1 MAFLFGPVSS
11 RRLGLSLGI
20 DLLPPKICT
29 FDCIYCEIGRTT
41 LRTAKR
47 KEYVPTSEVLKEAEN
62 YLQSEAAKIDYV
74 TVTASGEPTLHSKIG
89 DIVSRLKDIS
99 PKPVAVITNS
109 SLLHLPEVRQAL
121 LKADV
126 ILPSLDAVR
135 SDTFRRINRP
145 IRSVRIE
152 QIISGLK
159 DLRQEYTG
167 QIWLEILFVQGIN
180 DRLEEVEELRK
191 ALKAIQPDRI
201 QLNTV
206 DRPPAEDYA
215 SPLSSAQLE
224 TIRGVLGERA
234 EVIVDF
240 KRRIQQGFRPLVESE
255 ILAMLARRP
264 CTVEDISG
272 LLNVSQDE
280 ISAVMESLIKKH
292 RAQCKAYDQ
301 RVFYIIPELNLDLGR
316 KRL

>member
-89 DIVSRLKDIS
+89 DIISRLKDIS

-109 SLLHLPEVRQAL
+109 SLLHLPEVRRAL

-135 SDTFRRINRP
+135 PDTFRRINRP
-145 IRSVRIE
+145 IRSIRIE

-159 DLRQEYTG
+159 DLRQKYTG

-180 DRLEEVEELRK
+180 DRPEEVEELRK

-215 SPLSSAQLE
+215 APLSSARLE
-224 TIRGVLGERA
+224 TIREVLGERA

-264 CTVEDISG
+264 CTAEDISG
-272 LLNVSQDE
+272 LLNVSQAE

-292 RAQCKAYDQ
+292 RAQCKTYDQ

>member
-47 KEYVPTSEVLKEAEN
+47 KEYVPTSGVLKEAEN

-145 IRSVRIE
+145 IRSIRIE
-152 QIISGLK
+152 QIIGGLK

-191 ALKAIQPDRI
+191 ALKTIQPDRI

-215 SPLSSAQLE
+215 APLSSARLE
-224 TIRGVLGERA
+224 TIREVLGERA
-234 EVIVDF
+234 EVVVDF

-292 RAQCKAYDQ
+292 RAQYKTYDQ

>member
-29 FDCIYCEIGRTT
+29 FDCSYCELGRTT

-126 ILPSLDAVR
+126 ILPSLDAAR

-191 ALKAIQPDRI
+191 VLKAVQPDRI

-224 TIRGVLGERA
+224 TIREVLGERV

>member
-126 ILPSLDAVR
+126 ILPSLDAV
-135 SDTFRRINRP
+135 SPDIFRRINRP

-167 QIWLEILFVQGIN
+167 RIWLEILFVQGIN

-224 TIRGVLGERA
+224 TIREVLGEKA

-240 KRRIQQGFRPLVESE
+240 NRRIQQGFRPLVESE

>member
-41 LRTAKR
+41 LRTARR
-47 KEYVPTSEVLKEAEN
+47 KEYVPTSGVLKEAEN
-62 YLQSEAAKIDYV
+62 YLQSKAAKIDYV

-89 DIVSRLKDIS
+89 DIVSRLKDVS

-126 ILPSLDAVR
+126 VLPSLDAVR
-135 SDTFRRINRP
+135 PDTFRRINRP
-145 IRSVRIE
+145 IRSIRIE

-180 DRLEEVEELRK
+180 DRPEEVEELRK
-191 ALKAIQPDRI
+191 ALQAIQPDRI

-206 DRPPAEDYA
+206 DRPPAENYA
-215 SPLSSAQLE
+215 APLSSARLE
-224 TIRGVLGERA
+224 TIREVLGERA

-264 CTVEDISG
+264 CTAEDISG
-272 LLNVSQDE
+272 LLNVSPDD
-280 ISAVMESLIKKH
+280 ISAVMEPLIKEH
-292 RAQCKAYDQ
+292 RAQCKTYDR
-301 RVFYIIPELNLDLGR
+301 RVFYIIPEFNLDLGR

>member
-11 RRLGLSLGI
+11 RRLGLSLGV

-41 LRTAKR
+41 LRTARR
-47 KEYVPTSEVLKEAEN
+47 KEYVPSSGVLKEAEN
-62 YLQSEAAKIDYV
+62 YLQSKAAKIDYV

-89 DIVSRLKDIS
+89 DIVSRLKDVS

-135 SDTFRRINRP
+135 PDTFRRINRP
-145 IRSVRIE
+145 IRSIRIE
-152 QIISGLK
+152 QIIGGLK

-191 ALKAIQPDRI
+191 ALQAIQPDRI

-215 SPLSSAQLE
+215 SPLSSARLE
-224 TIRGVLGERA
+224 TIREVLGERA

-272 LLNVSQDE
+272 LLNVSQAD
-280 ISAVMESLIKKH
+280 ISAAMESLIKKH
-292 RAQCKAYDQ
+292 RAQCKTYDQ

>member
-47 KEYVPTSEVLKEAEN
+47 KEYVPTSGVLKEAEN

-99 PKPVAVITNS
+99 PKPVAVMTNS
-109 SLLHLPEVRQAL
+109 SLLHLPEVRRAL

-191 ALKAIQPDRI
+191 VLKTVQPDRI

-215 SPLSSAQLE
+215 SPLSSARLE
-224 TIRGVLGERA
+224 TIREVLGERA

>member
-1 MAFLFGPVSS
+1 MAFLFGPVFS

-47 KEYVPTSEVLKEAEN
+47 KEYVPTFEVLKEAEN

-109 SLLHLPEVRQAL
+109 SLLYLPEVRRAL
-121 LKADV
+121 LEADV

-135 SDTFRRINRP
+135 PDTFRRINRP

-152 QIISGLK
+152 QIIGGLK

-167 QIWLEILFVQGIN
+167 QIWLEILFVQGVN

-191 ALKAIQPDRI
+191 VLKAIQPDRI

-224 TIRGVLGERA
+224 TIREVLGERV

-240 KRRIQQGFRPLVESE
+240 KRRIQQGFRPLVENE

-272 LLNVSQDE
+272 LLNVPQDE

>member
-1 MAFLFGPVSS
+1 MASLFGPVSS

-47 KEYVPTSEVLKEAEN
+47 KEYVPTSGVLKEAEN

-121 LKADV
+121 LEADV

-135 SDTFRRINRP
+135 PDTFRRINRP
-145 IRSVRIE
+145 IRSIRIE
-152 QIISGLK
+152 QIIGGLK

-167 QIWLEILFVQGIN
+167 QIWLEILFVGGIN

-191 ALKAIQPDRI
+191 VLKAIQPDRI

-215 SPLSSAQLE
+215 VPLSSARLE
-224 TIRGVLGERA
+224 TIRKVLGERA

-240 KRRIQQGFRPLVESE
+240 NRRIEQGFRPLVESE

-280 ISAVMESLIKKH
+280 IAAVMESLIKKH

-301 RVFYIIPELNLDLGR
+301 RVFYVIPELNLDLGR

>member
-41 LRTAKR
+41 LRTARR
-47 KEYVPTSEVLKEAEN
+47 KEYVPTSGVLKEAEN
-62 YLQSEAAKIDYV
+62 YLQSKAAKIDYV
-74 TVTASGEPTLHSKIG
+74 TVTASGEPTLHSKVG
-89 DIVSRLKDIS
+89 DIVSRLKDVS

-135 SDTFRRINRP
+135 PDTFRRINRP
-145 IRSVRIE
+145 IRSIRIE
-152 QIISGLK
+152 EIISGLK

-180 DRLEEVEELRK
+180 DRPEEVEEMRE
-191 ALKAIQPDRI
+191 ALQAIQPDRI

-215 SPLSSAQLE
+215 APLSSARLE
-224 TIRGVLGERA
+224 TIREVLGERA

-240 KRRIQQGFRPLVESE
+240 KRRIQQGFRPIVESE

-264 CTVEDISG
+264 CTAEDISG
-272 LLNVSQDE
+272 LLNVSPDE

-292 RAQCKAYDQ
+292 RAQYKTYDQ
-301 RVFYIIPELNLDLGR
+301 RVFYIIPELTLELGR

>member
-135 SDTFRRINRP
+135 PDTFRRINRP
-145 IRSVRIE
+145 IRSIRIE

-167 QIWLEILFVQGIN
+167 RIWLEILFVQGIN
-180 DRLEEVEELRK
+180 DRPEEVEELRK

-215 SPLSSAQLE
+215 APLSSARLE
-224 TIRGVLGERA
+224 TIREVLGERA

-292 RAQCKAYDQ
+292 RAQYKTYDQ

>member
-47 KEYVPTSEVLKEAEN
+47 KEYVPTSEVLKEAES

-135 SDTFRRINRP
+135 PDTFRRINRP
-145 IRSVRIE
+145 IRSIRIE

-180 DRLEEVEELRK
+180 DRPEEVEELRK

-215 SPLSSAQLE
+215 APLSSVRLE
-224 TIRGVLGERA
+224 TIREVLGERA

-292 RAQCKAYDQ
+292 RAQYKTYDQ